1 MKKNEKDTNNDQ
13 EKDPISN
20 NSESPEIPE
29 NTEETNSVS
38 QLTIQLEQE
47 RDKYLRLY
55 SDFENFRKRVQKERS
70 ELILSASES
79 VILSL
84 LPILDDFDRALPAI
98 SDETIK
104 SGIELIYSKLKST
117 LENKGLKTME
127 TKGVLFDADLH
138 EAVAQMPVNNEKE
151 KGQIIEE
158 IQRGYYL
165 NDKVIRHAKVIVG
178 S

>member
-1 MKKNEKDTNNDQ
+1 MKKNDKTTDNDQ
-13 EKDPISN
+13 EKN
-20 NSESPEIPE
+20 HLSETSETQE
-29 NTEETNSVS
+29 NTENTDDVA
-38 QLTIQLEQE
+38 QLSAQLEEE

-98 SDETIK
+98 SDEATK
-104 SGIELIYSKLKST
+104 SGVELVYSKLKST

-127 TKGVLFDADLH
+127 TKGVSFDADFH
-138 EAVAQMPVNNEKE
+138 EAVAQIPVNDEKE

-165 NDKVIRHAKVIVG
+165 NDKVLRHAKVIVG
-178 S
+178 N

>member
-1 MKKNEKDTNNDQ
+1 MKKNDKTTDINQDKNPLYDTPKSPKTSEKT
-13 EKDPISN
+13 DP
-20 NSESPEIPE
+20 
-29 NTEETNSVS
+29 VV
-38 QLTIQLEQE
+38 QLATQLEEE

-55 SDFENFRKRVQKERS
+55 SEFDNFRKRAQKERS
-70 ELILSASES
+70 ELILFASES

-98 SDETIK
+98 LDETAK
-104 SGIELIYSKLKST
+104 SGIELIYSKLKSA

-127 TKGVLFDADLH
+127 TKGVSFDADLH
-138 EAVAQMPVNNEKE
+138 EAVAQMPVNDEKE
-151 KGQIIEE
+151 KGTIIEE

-178 S
+178 T